1 MSQIFAQSAI
11 CQSRNI
17 LQQILQSVHYAFV
30 RSKDMKSQ
38 SGYSKQFQLM
48 NKWTLIVKE
57 RGEINKYDLMDELRI
72 SVGQY
77 NQMKGFVEHKQSK
90 VIEYDKP
97 NQTWKYKGNPEE

>member
-1 MSQIFAQSAI
+1 
-11 CQSRNI
+11 
-17 LQQILQSVHYAFV
+17 
-30 RSKDMKSQ
+30 MKSQ

-48 NKWTLIVKE
+48 NKWTRIVKE

-77 NQMKGFVEHKQSK
+77 NQMKGFVEYKQSG

-97 NQTWKYKGNPEE
+97 TQTWKNKRKIEE

>member
-1 MSQIFAQSAI
+1 
-11 CQSRNI
+11 
-17 LQQILQSVHYAFV
+17 
-30 RSKDMKSQ
+30 MKSQ

-57 RGEINKYDLMDELRI
+57 KKEINKFDLMDELRI

-77 NQMKGFVEHKQSK
+77 NQMKGFVEYKQGE

-97 NQTWKYKGNPEE
+97 NQTWKYKGKIEE

>member
-1 MSQIFAQSAI
+1 
-11 CQSRNI
+11 
-17 LQQILQSVHYAFV
+17 
-30 RSKDMKSQ
+30 MKSQ

-57 RGEINKYDLMDELRI
+57 KKEINKYDLMDQLRI

-77 NQMKGFVEHKQSK
+77 NQMKGFVEHKQSE

-97 NQTWKYKGNPEE
+97 SQTWKYKENPEE

>member
-1 MSQIFAQSAI
+1 
-11 CQSRNI
+11 
-17 LQQILQSVHYAFV
+17 
-30 RSKDMKSQ
+30 MKSQ

-90 VIEYDKP
+90 LIEYDFF
-97 NQTWKYKGNPEE
+97 YLFFIFS